1 MKAPLHK
8 GLFNFVDETVLK
20 RYNSAM
26 NEQGVKELPI
36 LLDLF
41 LTFAKIGAFTFGGGY
56 AMLSVIDSIC
66 VDKKKWITHDEMMD
80 VTVIAESTPGPISV
94 NCATFVGF
102 KQAGWLGGILATL
115 GVLLPSFVVIYI
127 ISMFLD
133 NFLEIA
139 VIANAFK
146 GIKIGVGIL
155 IVDAGITMLQKMK
168 KSALG
173 VTILVCSVIV
183 MLLVDIFSL
192 SFSSISLMLIAAS
205 VGFVSFLLGRK
216 AGAAK

>member
-1 MKAPLHK
+1 M
-8 GLFNFVDETVLK
+8 
-20 RYNSAM
+20 
-26 NEQGVKELPI
+26 PI